1 MMNTPQFYQQMSNL
15 LADPAILDQVIA
27 SNPQL
32 AALGPQ
38 VRAAFQS
45 PQFREMM
52 SVSLSSPSCSYS

>member
-1 MMNTPQFYQQMSNL
+1 MNSPQFAQQMSNL

-45 PQFREMM
+45 PQFRELMY
-52 SVSLSSPSCSYS
+52 VCYLLQSCKYS